1 MNRKK
6 KYFLIIVVL
15 FTMLPVLLAGNSTLI
30 GSQNQPKIDAQ
41 VFRNDMRKL
50 WEDHS
55 KWTRLFIIS
64 TLSDLPDQ
72 SETAQRLIQNQNEIG
87 NAIKPFYGDAAGD
100 ELAELLR
107 EHALIG
113 ATMLQSAR
121 KADPQAFE
129 DSVERWYS
137 NADEIAEFLQETNQE
152 NWPLRK
158 TKSMMRIYLDLTLEE
173 ALARWNGD
181 FGADVAA
188 HDKVHD
194 QALKIADMLSEGLI
208 NKFRGRFR

>member
-6 KYFLIIVVL
+6 KYVLIIVVL

-107 EHALIG
+107 EHALTG

-121 KADPQAFE
+121 KADPEAFE

-158 TKSMMRIYLDLTLEE
+158 TKSMMRIYLDFTLEE

>member
-6 KYFLIIVVL
+6 KYVLIIVVL

-121 KADPQAFE
+121 KADPEAFE

-188 HDKVHD
+188 HAKVHD

-208 NKFRGRFR
+208 NKFR

>member
-6 KYFLIIVVL
+6 KYVLIIVVL

-107 EHALIG
+107 EHALTG

-121 KADPQAFE
+121 KADPEAFE

>member
-6 KYFLIIVVL
+6 KYVLIIVVL

-121 KADPQAFE
+121 KADPEAFE